1 MPACRS
7 PRQQGMFILTLSEP
21 QLALLSEQQRI
32 SIHSKALINT
42 TLGLQGNGRVTV
54 NGKVR
59 YEPSDYSFYIDDPQV
74 TAISIDGLSPSL
86 EPQLINLAQQA
97 LQPALEGQPV
107 YTLSDQDMSESMAR
121 MMLKSM
127 TIDGSDMVL
136 ELSPVLTH
144 KKNRPL
150 AGFLSALLSDGTSY
164 AAGYR
169 LSYGSDAVTQ
179 HRYGPAAPVSWPR
192 LPGRARL
199 QKNSCAPSLLP
210 IICGSSRPN
219 SATG

>member
-1 MPACRS
+1 MKLQAYLLLPALLLGSALSQAYEVRLSEQQMQQELDARMPVT
-7 PRQQGMFILTLSEP
+7 RQQGMFILTLSEP

-136 ELSPVLTH
+136 ELSP
-144 KKNRPL
+144 
-150 AGFLSALLSDGTSY
+150 F
-164 AAGYR
+164 
-169 LSYGSDAVTQ
+169 
-179 HRYGPAAPVSWPR
+179 
-192 LPGRARL
+192 
-199 QKNSCAPSLLP
+199 
-210 IICGSSRPN
+210 
-219 SATG
+219 